1 MAVFREI
8 AAILYAVI
16 GIVWMRIGP
25 MWAPKVKRL
34 QKNGKLQEADQVLTV
49 MLKRFV
55 RRLMKIIGIEVEIIG
70 QENLPKHG
78 NYVLVGNHQGQADP
92 FFPFLFMDRSLGF
105 VAKKEIR
112 KLPIVPDLMELYHC
126 VFIDRKD
133 LRQSLQAIQA
143 GAESVRNGYP
153 MMIYP
158 EGTRSTSEKMLP
170 FKPGAMNLALKAKAE
185 VVPVT
190 MVGTYWVQQKGSNLI
205 KKAKVRVVIDAPI
218 QTGDMDRSQKKELSG
233 RVCKII
239 EQNLEKYKIEK

>member
-1 MAVFREI
+1 MAVLREI
-8 AAILYAVI
+8 LAILYAII

-70 QENLPKHG
+70 DENLPKHG
-78 NYVLVGNHQGQADP
+78 NYVLVGNHQGHADP

-105 VAKKEIR
+105 VAKKELR
-112 KLPIVPDLMELYHC
+112 KLPIVPSLMELYHC
-126 VFIDRKD
+126 VLIDRKD
-133 LRQSLQAIQA
+133 LRQSLQAIQE
-143 GAESVRNGYP
+143 GAEFVRDGYP

-158 EGTRSTSEKMLP
+158 EGTRSTSEEMLP
-170 FKPGAMNLALKAKAE
+170 FKSGAMNLALKAKAD

-190 MVGTYWVQQKGSNLI
+190 MVGSYWIQQKGSNLI
-205 KKAKVRVVIDAPI
+205 RKAKVRVVIDAPI
-218 QTGDMDRSQKKELSG
+218 PTVDMDRSEKKELSG
-233 RVCKII
+233 RVRGII
-239 EQNLEKYKIEK
+239 EQNLEKYKMKK